1 MEIINITNFRKN
13 IFEYLTQTIKYN
25 EPLSI
30 STKDG
35 NVVLLSENDY
45 LSLLEILYVTSK
57 PSMKE
62 ILLEG
67 KNTPLSECISE
78 EEFIWEWIE

>member
-13 IFEYLTQTIKYN
+13 FFEYLTQTIKYN
-25 EPLSI
+25 EPLGI

-35 NVVLLSENDY
+35 NAVLLSEDDY

-57 PSMKE
+57 SSVKE
-62 ILLEG
+62 RLLEG
-67 KNTPLSECISE
+67 KSTPLSECISE
-78 EEFIWEWIE
+78 EEFIWE

>member
-13 IFEYLTQTIKYN
+13 FFEYLTQTIKYN
-25 EPLSI
+25 EPLGI

-35 NVVLLSENDY
+35 NAVLLSEDDY
-45 LSLLEILYVTSK
+45 LSLFEILYVTSK

-62 ILLEG
+62 RLLEG
-67 KNTPLSECISE
+67 KSTPLSECISE
-78 EEFIWEWIE
+78 VEFIWE